1 MTNFH
6 KRISTNKLSH
16 CIKQRLL
23 RWRLYNF
30 LNYILIILLVYFG
43 RQRTLIFNF
52 LFCVVTADK
61 WTRASTTTTK
71 SLPWIRAILDSLLSI
86 FSPSISIFQMI
97 NLTLGHKG
105 KPWLSLLFL
114 SFLLCF
120 SPVDLTININC
131 TILAICE
138 NI

>member
-6 KRISTNKLSH
+6 KHILTNKLSH

-30 LNYILIILLVYFG
+30 LNYILIILPVYFG
-43 RQRTLIFNF
+43 RQRALIFNF
-52 LFCVVTADK
+52 LFCVVPADK

-86 FSPSISIFQMI
+86 LSPSVAIFKVI
-97 NLTLGHKG
+97 DLTLSQKG
-105 KPWLSLLFL
+105 KTWLPLPLLLLFRL
-114 SFLLCF
+114 VPEKSTSWIVNFEQ
-120 SPVDLTININC
+120 N
-131 TILAICE
+131 
-138 NI
+138 